1 MPKDTASDA
10 HYSANSIQEMSI
22 KIPRRLAQRVDAYAR
37 ENGTDI
43 ENVVI
48 EALDVFLRDPGN
60 RIG

>member
-1 MPKDTASDA
+1 MPKTTAADA
-10 HYSANSIQEMSI
+10 HSSANSIQEMSI

-48 EALDVFLRDPGN
+48 EALDVFLREQKN
-60 RIG
+60 K